1 MAGRPKSEIDPKTV
15 YKLARLHCTHVEIA
29 DILGCSVDTLDNRFG
44 DLIKKGKS
52 ETKQSIRDKQI
63 EMALSGNIPMLIFL
77 GKVMLG
83 QIEPAVDE
91 MKQIKE
97 ILIRIDPSR
106 KPANDK

>member
-1 MAGRPKSEIDPKTV
+1 MAGRPKLDIDPKMV

-52 ETKQSIRDKQI
+52 ETKQALRDKQI
-63 EMALSGNIPMLIFL
+63 EVALSGNHTMLIYL
-77 GKVMLG
+77 GKIMLG
-83 QIEPAVDE
+83 QVEPVADE

-106 KPANDK
+106 KPNA